1 MKEKIYYIV
10 YFSNMIFWTL
20 RVFKN
25 LSSDYEKEKHA
36 DVYESH
42 MRMYRRVVILEFIE
56 NWQLSYTDIK
66 IIEQL
71 ALEI

>member
-1 MKEKIYYIV
+1 MKEKIYFIV

-25 LSSDYEKEKHA
+25 LSRDYEKEKHA

-42 MRMYRRVVILEFIE
+42 MRMYRRVAILEFTV
-56 NWQLSYTDIK
+56 N
-66 IIEQL
+66 
-71 ALEI
+71 ALITSNLITELFKFFN